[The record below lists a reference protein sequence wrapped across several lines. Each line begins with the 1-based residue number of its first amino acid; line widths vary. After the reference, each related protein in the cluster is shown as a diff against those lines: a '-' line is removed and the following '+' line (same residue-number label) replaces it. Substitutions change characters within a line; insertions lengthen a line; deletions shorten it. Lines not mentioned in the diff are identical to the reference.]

1 MTSPYNLTREV
12 QGSLLKP
19 SVSQSKLGNQ
29 STMRAQSTNK
39 NSPTKQMQ
47 ETNYMNFFGK
57 NSTSELNLKEEYM
70 QKERGLMS
78 HIKYLLESSPT
89 KDELK

>member
-19 SVSQSKLGNQ
+19 SISQSKLNNQ
-29 STMRAQSTNK
+29 STMRAQSNSK
-39 NSPTKQMQ
+39 NSPTKSMQ

-57 NSTSELNLKEEYM
+57 NSTSDLNLKE
-70 QKERGLMS
+70 
-78 HIKYLLESSPT
+78 
-89 KDELK
+89 

>member
-1 MTSPYNLTREV
+1 MTAPYNLTREV

-19 SVSQSKLGNQ
+19 SISQTKLNNQ
-29 STMRAQSTNK
+29 STMRAQSTTK
-39 NSPTKQMQ
+39 NSPTKTMHM

-57 NSTSELNLKEEYM
+57 NSTSDLNLKEEYL
-70 QKERGLMS
+70 QKQRGLMS

-89 KDELK
+89 KD